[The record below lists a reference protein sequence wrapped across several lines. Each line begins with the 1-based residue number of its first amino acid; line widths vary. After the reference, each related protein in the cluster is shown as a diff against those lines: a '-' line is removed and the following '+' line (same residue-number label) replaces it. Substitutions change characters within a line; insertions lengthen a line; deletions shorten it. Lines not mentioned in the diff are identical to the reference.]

1 MKQSLYFKNFI
12 STAIIVLA
20 SFILL
25 GGLALTWS
33 YRRALNENREAMRR
47 ATSEAAR
54 YIGARSLNEDFDLG
68 GLDIGMWLTM
78 VSGVS
83 GFELLLTCDEG
94 TILSC
99 SHRRFAHLGM
109 VISPDYIPQ
118 MQDVAKF
125 STLGGIYA
133 RPRHVIAAPLT
144 SAADGEREII
154 GYLFLSSDIEAFR
167 ADWLH
172 FSRVFT
178 LILLGVM
185 AFSAIITFVFTKKL
199 AEPINEMATAAGRFA
214 RGDFSTRVKDLGRQD
229 EVGELAAAFNAMADS
244 MESQERLRREFI
256 ANVSHELRTPMTVIA
271 GFADGILDG
280 TIDDSRKYL
289 GVISSETRRL
299 SRLVNSM
306 LELSKLQAS
315 DEVLKKSFD
324 IAEVTRLALLSLSG
338 KIEGKGLDVMAN
350 LPEAPIETRGDR
362 DSITQVVYNLIDNA
376 IKFSQSGGTIVIE
389 LWKQGGKAFVSVE
402 NQGET
407 IPEDELA
414 HIFARFHKAD
424 KSRSV
429 DREGVGLGLYICKSI
444 LDNHNEDIFVS
455 SKDGVTKFVFSL
467 TLG

>member
-12 STAIIVLA
+12 STALIVLS

-33 YRRALNENREAMRR
+33 YRRALNENQAAMQR
-47 ATSEAAR
+47 AANEAAR
-54 YIGARSLNEDFDLG
+54 YIGARSLNEDFDLS

-94 TILSC
+94 IILSC
-99 SHRRFAHLGM
+99 SDRRFTHLGM
-109 VISPDYIPQ
+109 GIPPDYIPQ
-118 MQDVAKF
+118 VRNAVRF
-125 STLGGIYA
+125 STLGGIYT
-133 RPRHVIAAPLT
+133 RPRHVVGAPMT
-144 SAADGEREII
+144 RAVGGEREVF

-167 ADWLH
+167 ADWMD
-172 FSRVFT
+172 FSVVFT
-178 LILLGVM
+178 LISLGVM
-185 AFSAIITFVFTKKL
+185 ALSAIITFIFTKKL
-199 AEPINEMATAAGRFA
+199 AGPINEMAVAAGRFA
-214 RGDFSTRVKDLGRQD
+214 RGDFSTRVKDLCRQD
-229 EVGELAAAFNAMADS
+229 EVGQLTVAFNAMADS

-256 ANVSHELRTPMTVIA
+256 ANVSHELKTPMTVIA

-280 TIDDSRKYL
+280 TIEDSGKYL

-306 LELSKLQAS
+306 LDLSKLQAS
-315 DEVLKKSFD
+315 DEVLKMSFD

-338 KIEGKGLDVMAN
+338 KIDDRGLDVTAN
-350 LPEAPIETRGDR
+350 LPEEPIKTRGDR

-376 IKFSQSGGTIVIE
+376 IKFSRPGGTIVIE

-414 HIFARFHKAD
+414 HIFTRFHKAD
-424 KSRSV
+424 KSRSA

-467 TLG
+467 TLV